1 MSFGRLVNEA
11 DTRLREWLDAA
22 AHKPGTRLP
31 SERALAA
38 QLGIQHYALNRAMS
52 RLITEGRVVREGYK
66 LFVSKPAQTV
76 VTDSCNLVV
85 AQRSMHLASYRR
97 VAKEMGIK
105 LKLHLWESTEEALLM
120 LDRLDSRDTEVVL
133 FDPPYGTPGTAWE
146 PTVLRLTKHG
156 IPVVCIGQPSQELPC
171 VLTDNTQALHLAV
184 RHLVDL
190 GHREIGFVTAPPVSP
205 MAIEVVDMWNDSCH
219 SHHLRKSSR
228 RIYFQNNIRLKDEAV
243 EVADL
248 LVKDWSDATALIV
261 FSGLDYNIHQLQE
274 QLIQKGRRIPQ
285 DLSLLFIGGSK
296 SLLSASPA
304 ITTVN
309 HDISVMQE
317 AAFHLA
323 QRAMRKTKALG
334 LLPPPCSL
342 RIQPRLNVRES
353 TRLLELPEP
362 KSTKSIQ
369 RGITR
374 SAEALPPSNIL
385 PGSTENLQ
393 ASLRKPYPLAAKA
406 SLAEKPPFSSIELQP
421 YVNRPLNYRRGWL
434 GDLPLRN
441 FPPGIH
447 EIHGVPFQILGGS
460 KRSDCGAVVF
470 HSAVNATG
478 SSQKLP
484 DSISLPIRERVKAVY
499 ILHGC
504 GYAKTLQTFAHY
516 DFISRKKRLARI
528 PIVSLGY
535 SQPGHHPAHPG
546 TEEPTPNIQDWW
558 PDFPHGDFPHARMAP
573 LAEDDGVGHQP
584 HHVYLYT
591 LEWINP
597 EPDKIVDR
605 LEITVDP
612 DVSTTLGVLAA
623 TMIKA

>member
-11 DTRLREWLDAA
+11 DTRLREWLDTS

-31 SERALAA
+31 SERSLAL
-38 QLGIQHYALNRAMS
+38 QLGLQHYALNRAMS
-52 RLITEGRVVREGYK
+52 RLITEGRVSREGYK
-66 LFVSKPAQTV
+66 LFVAKPAQTAV
-76 VTDSCNLVV
+76 VDCCNLVV

-105 LKLHLWESTEEALLM
+105 LNLHLWESTEEALLM
-120 LDRLDSRDTEVVL
+120 LERLDSRDTEAVI
-133 FDPPYGTPGTAWE
+133 FDPPYGTSGSAWE
-146 PTVLRLTKHG
+146 PTLRRLSKHG

-184 RHLVDL
+184 RHLVDQ
-190 GHREIGFVTAPPVSP
+190 GHREIGFVTAPPISP
-205 MAIEVVDMWNDSCH
+205 MAIEVTDIWNDTCH

-228 RIYFQNNIRLKDEAV
+228 RIYFQNNIRLKDEAI
-243 EVADL
+243 EVAGL
-248 LVKDWSDATALIV
+248 LSKDWADATALIV

-285 DLSLLFIGGSK
+285 DLSLVFIGSSK

-323 QRAMRKTKALG
+323 QRSMRKTKALG
-334 LLPPPCSL
+334 LLPPPCGL
-342 RIQPRLNVRES
+342 RIQPRLTVRDS
-353 TRLLELPEP
+353 TRPLELTDAKPAR
-362 KSTKSIQ
+362 STH
-369 RGITR
+369 RETGR
-374 SAEALPPSNIL
+374 PAEAFLASTVP
-385 PGSTENLQ
+385 PGSPEDLQ
-393 ASLRKPYPLAAKA
+393 ASLRKAYPLAAKA
-406 SLAEKPPFSSIELQP
+406 SLAEKPPFSPIDLQP
-421 YVNRPLNYRRGWL
+421 HVNRPLNYRRGWL
-434 GDLPLRN
+434 GDLPLRKL
-441 FPPGIH
+441 PPGIH
-447 EIHGVPFQILGGS
+447 EIHGVPFQILGGP

-484 DSISLPIRERVKAVY
+484 DSISLPIGSRVKAVY
-499 ILHGC
+499 FLHGC

-516 DFISRKKRLARI
+516 DFLGPKKRIARV
-528 PIVSLGY
+528 PLVSLGY
-535 SQPGHHPAHPG
+535 AHLGYNPAQLG
-546 TEEPTPNIQDWW
+546 AGEVAPNIQDWW
-558 PDFPHGDFPHARMAP
+558 PDFPHGDFPHARMVP
-573 LAEDDGVGHQP
+573 LIEDEGPGHQP

-605 LEITVDP
+605 IEIIVDSNL
-612 DVSTTLGVLAA
+612 STTLGVLAVTA
-623 TMIKA
+623 IKA